1 MTTETTAFMIGYGFF
16 LLITALLVFAWKK
29 DQKLCQELLKENN
42 ELTEAKENAIKSIY
56 NSRAEVE
63 SIGIDLIQ
71 LRRDFI
77 EQSELATSWRQK
89 HDRLEIDYAHL
100 RDESASVQNLN
111 NEFHAEILNLESE
124 LDRGNEM
131 ITWMKADLEKAHELN
146 RKNEMAIMDLLIK
159 GKFPD
164 EKGVYRKNYL
174 SKNGENLPLGEYIDS
189 LYCSKV
195 VETNLDTKRKLVALS
210 KETITVDDFLKSP
223 DLATGHMKSVIEIK
237 PEQPLAD
244 AIDWNVP
251 QAFPMGYEVPLGI
264 RVMALED
271 RPTGIRA
278 GWKGIT
284 VNGLLTTPSIY
295 PFVKWDIEDF
305 NNGYACALQ
314 SSHLAPINP
323 TDHPLHPEFGK
334 EKFSLDVTKQ
344 DIENANPPAVAVND
358 FKLP

>member
-16 LLITALLVFAWKK
+16 ILILAVLIFAMRRQNRAFDKLQKK
-29 DQKLCQELLKENN
+29 TIEEWMTEKE
-42 ELTEAKENAIKSIY
+42 EMIRQVED
-56 NSRAEVE
+56 SRDRLEQVGLE
-63 SIGIDLIQ
+63 KIH
-71 LRRDFI
+71 LRKQFI
-77 EQSELATSWRQK
+77 EQSELATEWRQK

-131 ITWMKADLEKAHELN
+131 ITWMKADLAKAHELN

-174 SKNGENLPLGEYIDS
+174 SKNGENLPLGQYIDS

-195 VETNLDTKRKLVALS
+195 AETNLDTKRKLVALS

-223 DLATGHMKSVIEIK
+223 DLATGHMKSVIE
-237 PEQPLAD
+237 
-244 AIDWNVP
+244 
-251 QAFPMGYEVPLGI
+251 
-264 RVMALED
+264 
-271 RPTGIRA
+271 
-278 GWKGIT
+278 
-284 VNGLLTTPSIY
+284 
-295 PFVKWDIEDF
+295 
-305 NNGYACALQ
+305 
-314 SSHLAPINP
+314 
-323 TDHPLHPEFGK
+323 
-334 EKFSLDVTKQ
+334 
-344 DIENANPPAVAVND
+344 

>member
-16 LLITALLVFAWKK
+16 LLITALLVFAWRREQMRNK
-29 DQKLCQELLKENN
+29 ELFKEKGDLIDENLKSLDIVKESLERVK
-42 ELTEAKENAIKSIY
+42 ELAFE
-56 NSRAEVE
+56 R
-63 SIGIDLIQ
+63 IDLRKQ
-71 LRRDFI
+71 FI

-89 HDRLEIDYAHL
+89 HDRLERLNSDIE
-100 RDESASVQNLN
+100 RINTNLTDAN
-111 NEFHAEILNLESE
+111 NQMSYE

-131 ITWMKADLEKAHELN
+131 ITWMKADLEKARTLLFA
-146 RKNEMAIMDLLIK
+146 NENSIMKLLAE

-174 SKNGENLPLGEYIDS
+174 SKKGENFPLGKYINS
-189 LYCSKV
+189 LYQSKV
-195 VETNLDTKRKLVALS
+195 AKDILNVKDETFCLLRNNEKINNARLS
-210 KETITVDDFLKSP
+210 NPLHDFEKIADQS
-223 DLATGHMKSVIEIK
+223 T
-237 PEQPLAD
+237 QPLAD

-251 QAFPMGYEVPLGI
+251 QAFPIGYEVPLGI

-305 NNGYACALQ
+305 NNGHACALQ
-314 SSHLAPINP
+314 SCHLAPINP
-323 TDHPLHPEFGK
+323 TDHPLHPEFK
-334 EKFSLDVTKQ
+334 L
-344 DIENANPPAVAVND
+344 NA
-358 FKLP
+358 